1 MSRARGIVVGVDGSY
16 GSARALRRGLREA
29 ARSGCDLTAVHAF
42 QPWAWIDGMAG
53 TGLFAPSETA
63 DVRGQAAALVQDEI
77 DKALVE
83 LDDPNSVRVV
93 AETQEGE
100 PGRVLTALSD
110 QAQLVVLGRSGR
122 GHLAGAFLGSTVR
135 YVLHH
140 ARCPVMVVP
149 DPGSIVTPWS
159 RVVVGFDGTEQSAT
173 TLRWALATAR
183 REGCPLHVLHAWNV
197 SGVPTQEAFESLE
210 SLGRMADVWMRTTAT
225 RLLGDTSGVDVTLES
240 VHGPTTA
247 TLLSDVDPSDLLV
260 VGARGRGGFRHL
272 LLGSVAAQLAEHAAC
287 VLVVVR

>member
-1 MSRARGIVVGVDGSY
+1 MRSQRGIVVGVDGSY
-16 GSARALRRGLREA
+16 GSARALRRGLHEA
-29 ARSGCDLTAVHAF
+29 SRSGCGLTVVHVF
-42 QPWAWIDGMAG
+42 PPWAWVEGMAG
-53 TGLFAPSETA
+53 TGLFAGSEA
-63 DVRGQAAALVQDEI
+63 VDVRVQAAALVQDEI
-77 DKALVE
+77 DKALAE
-83 LDDPNSVRVV
+83 LDRPNTVRIN
-93 AETQEGE
+93 AETQEGD
-100 PGRVLTALSD
+100 PGRVLTGMSD
-110 QAQLVVLGRSGR
+110 KAELLVLGRSGR
-122 GHLAGAFLGSTVR
+122 GHLAGAFLGSAVR

-159 RVVVGFDGTEQSAT
+159 RVVVGFDGTDQSAA

-197 SGVPTQEAFESLE
+197 GGVPTQEALESLE
-210 SLGRMADVWMRTTAT
+210 SLGRLADGWMRTTAT
-225 RLLGDTSGVDVTLES
+225 RMLGDTSGVEVTLES

-247 TLLSDVDPSDLLV
+247 SLLSDLDPSDLLV

-272 LLGSVAAQLAEHAAC
+272 LLGSVAAQLSEHAPC